1 MSGISKMNSQKCK
14 DCFKVS
20 WCMLTPAMSEKC
32 DGPFKTLEEQI
43 ESARKEVLENKKSR
57 LKQ

>member
-1 MSGISKMNSQKCK
+1 
-14 DCFKVS
+14 
-20 WCMLTPAMSEKC
+20 MLTPAMSEKC